1 MIWQDSGYLL
11 SKVKYNENS
20 IIAEFFTK
28 SYGKIPGLIF
38 GATSKKVKNYL
49 LIGNKFHLNYSS
61 KSEGKIGSF
70 NVEIDRI
77 TTPSFLDN
85 RQKLSCIVYSIN
97 LIRILSAENQ
107 KNKNIFDLIE
117 DLYTLFDS
125 NNWLQK
131 FIIWE
136 LDILKNFGY
145 ELNLANYTNKK
156 ITDGKEIFYQ
166 KNNMNKKIPNFLIN
180 SNYDVVKNQDLI
192 NGLNLVGDFLNKS
205 ILIPNNIT
213 YPNSRIDFI
222 NAIKYL

>member
-1 MIWQDSGYLL
+1 MI
-11 SKVKYNENS
+11 K
-20 IIAEFFTK
+20 
-28 SYGKIPGLIF
+28 
-38 GATSKKVKNYL
+38 
-49 LIGNKFHLNYSS
+49 
-61 KSEGKIGSF
+61 
-70 NVEIDRI
+70 
-77 TTPSFLDN
+77 
-85 RQKLSCIVYSIN
+85 
-97 LIRILSAENQ
+97 ILSAENQ

-145 ELNLANYTNKK
+145 ELNLADYTNKK

-180 SNYDVVKNQDLI
+180 SNNDSVKNQDLI